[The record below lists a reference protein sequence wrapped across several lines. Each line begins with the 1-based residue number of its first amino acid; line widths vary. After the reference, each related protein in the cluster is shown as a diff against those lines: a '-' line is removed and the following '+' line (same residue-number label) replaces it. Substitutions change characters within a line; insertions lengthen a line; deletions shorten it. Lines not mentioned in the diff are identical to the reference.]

1 MASNN
6 QVSFI
11 LSIFL
16 SSLLVLMILSHTGN
30 QKLQNVNAML
40 FSDAKSFITRTSA
53 SITHRETDTSV
64 VTAVIIISEDKQ
76 GNTVF
81 RPQNVTIRTGEEVI
95 ILNNSTTPHSLTNGM
110 GPDDPLLGKLFSTGT
125 IKPESF
131 VEYSSHNLKPG
142 TYPSFST
149 ANPNVKAI
157 LTVVG
162 NN

>member
-16 SSLLVLMILSHTGN
+16 SSLLVLTILSHTGN

-53 SITHRETDTSV
+53 SITHRETDTSP
-64 VTAVIIISEDKQ
+64 VTAVIIISDDGQ
-76 GNTVF
+76 GNTVY
-81 RPQNVTIRTGEEVI
+81 RPQNITIKTGEEVI
-95 ILNNSTTPHSLTNGM
+95 ILNNSTTLHSVTNGI
-110 GPDDPLLGKLFSTGT
+110 GPDDPSSGRLFSTGT
-125 IKPESF
+125 IRPESF
-131 VEYSSHNLKPG
+131 VEYTATNLGPG
-142 TYPSFST
+142 KYPFFSI
-149 ANPNVKAI
+149 ANPNVKGI
-157 LTVVG
+157 LTVVS